1 MKPFAIEELI
11 EAIRE
16 VMRTRGGTNVCFGSR
31 LCKNV
36 CCVICTARL
45 WLR

>member
-16 VMRTRGGTNVCFGSR
+16 VMRTRGGTNVGFG
-31 LCKNV
+31 V
-36 CCVICTARL
+36 QTV
-45 WLR
+45 